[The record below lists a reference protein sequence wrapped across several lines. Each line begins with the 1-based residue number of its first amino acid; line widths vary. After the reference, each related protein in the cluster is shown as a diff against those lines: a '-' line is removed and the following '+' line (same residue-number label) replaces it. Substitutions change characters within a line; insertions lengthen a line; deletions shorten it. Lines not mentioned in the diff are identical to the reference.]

1 MENIEKLSLFFQIL
15 GDASR
20 LKIIKSINDNQC
32 SVNEIVE
39 ATRLSQPLVSHHLK
53 VMRDNEIVETKRS
66 GPFIFYALKDTRL
79 LQALGVLSEIANS
92 INGEIAE
99 DPVFFFPPMWRKYW
113 HS

>member
-1 MENIEKLSLFFQIL
+1 MENIEKLSSFFQIL

-20 LKIIKSINDNQC
+20 LKIIKSINDKQC

>member
-20 LKIIKSINDNQC
+20 LKIIKSINDKQC